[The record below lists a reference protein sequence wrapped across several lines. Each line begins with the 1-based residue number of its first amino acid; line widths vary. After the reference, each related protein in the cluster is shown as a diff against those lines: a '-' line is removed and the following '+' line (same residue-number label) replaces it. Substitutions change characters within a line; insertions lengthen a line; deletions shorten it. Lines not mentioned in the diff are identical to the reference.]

1 MAEDGRKVLADL
13 VGARTVGLAEVA
25 EKGLRT
31 TRFSS

>member
-1 MAEDGRKVLADL
+1 MAEYGRKVLADF
-13 VGARTVGLAEVA
+13 VGARRVCLAEVA

>member
-1 MAEDGRKVLADL
+1 MEEDGRKVFDDF

-31 TRFSS
+31 IRFSS

>member
-1 MAEDGRKVLADL
+1 MEVQGRKVFADF
-13 VGARTVGLAEVA
+13 VVARRVGLAEVA